1 MEPRYNERTFSYFTT
16 IGVKKIIL
24 YTEDFVR
31 RGSLYRSLYGVL
43 TEVCAFKLKLKLI
56 LTLSH
61 SLAYHAVQGSS
72 NGR

>member
-1 MEPRYNERTFSYFTT
+1 MEPRYNESTFSYFTT
-16 IGVKKIIL
+16 IGVKKIIR

-31 RGSLYRSLYGVL
+31 RGSLHRSLYGVL

-56 LTLSH
+56 VTLSH